1 MTLEAKSPALSGQS
15 AIDSGKKGGE
25 FVHDVLHRI
34 TDRFIAGPLARKQV
48 ISADAEDF
56 RQLQENINGAP
67 ALAALDLVHMLMA
80 DIQPE
85 SEFLLGKPHPVA
97 FFLDP
102 LSEFHLVEIHVSS
115 FPQARQDGL
124 PSPYEAV
131 GTSGISPMQSKRK
144 SAVEIESMVRGWLS
158 LNQQI
163 RLRTALGSFY
173 SPGGILLRLLDLKSI
188 CVIQLLCI
196 SVILSCIHISGIVL
210 PCLAMISSSVCGS

>member
-67 ALAALDLVHMLMA
+67 ALAVLRSSLILCPNSIWLKYM
-80 DIQPE
+80 
-85 SEFLLGKPHPVA
+85 SHP
-97 FFLDP
+97 FRKRGRMD
-102 LSEFHLVEIHVSS
+102 FHLRTKRLEQAV
-115 FPQARQDGL
+115 FPQCRANEKA
-124 PSPYEAV
+124 PSKSNPW
-131 GTSGISPMQSKRK
+131 SGYGYPLTNRSGF
-144 SAVEIESMVRGWLS
+144 VR
-158 LNQQI
+158 
-163 RLRTALGSFY
+163 RLVVFTV
-173 SPGGILLRLLDLKSI
+173 PEGILLRLLDLKSI

-196 SVILSCIHISGIVL
+196 SVFPGCIHISGIVL
-210 PCLAMISSSVCGS
+210 PCLAMISSSVWGS

>member
-85 SEFLLGKPHPVA
+85 KLKRVRFILK
-97 FFLDP
+97 DP
-102 LSEFHLVEIHVSS
+102 TRIFINVMDWRQLIKRGFSVSVLKNIRI
-115 FPQARQDGL
+115 A
-124 PSPYEAV
+124 AV
-131 GTSGISPMQSKRK
+131 TVNP
-144 SAVEIESMVRGWLS
+144 
-158 LNQQI
+158 
-163 RLRTALGSFY
+163 F
-173 SPGGILLRLLDLKSI
+173 SPGGYSFEHGVLRDTMQEALPDI
-188 CVIQLLCI
+188 PVID
-196 SVILSCIHISGIVL
+196 VR
-210 PCLAMISSSVCGS
+210 M